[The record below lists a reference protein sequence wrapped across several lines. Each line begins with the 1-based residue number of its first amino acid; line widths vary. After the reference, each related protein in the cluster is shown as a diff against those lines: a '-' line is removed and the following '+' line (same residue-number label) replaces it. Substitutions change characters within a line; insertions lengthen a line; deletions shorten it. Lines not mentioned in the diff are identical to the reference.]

1 MKECLKCIEPRFT
14 GRGKWAAELRYVDVK
29 KPAPTKMACRSE
41 TIHRSSERS
50 GPSACQKRLK
60 LGFQVHSSMSNFGS
74 TNRNERG
81 FMVQGSWHM
90 AQVLLHAT
98 SDPSVKRC
106 NLIVLSPRVLERPIL
121 PSWVLFARICLESP
135 LCFGSCTLP
144 FILCKCGGR
153 STLRVLAFLVA
164 SSSQYALSWSSW
176 MCLSLR
182 GRATP
187 LLRWL

>member
-1 MKECLKCIEPRFT
+1 
-14 GRGKWAAELRYVDVK
+14 
-29 KPAPTKMACRSE
+29 MACRSE
-41 TIHRSSERS
+41 RIHRSGERS
-50 GPSACQKRLK
+50 GPSTCQKRLK
-60 LGFQVHSSMSNFGS
+60 LGYQGHSSMSNFGS
-74 TNRNERG
+74 TNRNVRG
-81 FMVQGSWHM
+81 FMVQGSWRM
-90 AQVLLHAT
+90 AQVHLHAKT
-98 SDPSVKRC
+98 TRASNVVTRSFV
-106 NLIVLSPRVLERPIL
+106 SPRVLERPIL
-121 PSWVLFARICLESP
+121 PSWVLFARTCLESP